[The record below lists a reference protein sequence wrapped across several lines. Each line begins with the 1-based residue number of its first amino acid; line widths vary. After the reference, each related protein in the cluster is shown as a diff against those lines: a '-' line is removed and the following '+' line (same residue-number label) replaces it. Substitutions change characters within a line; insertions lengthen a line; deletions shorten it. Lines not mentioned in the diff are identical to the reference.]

1 MFIDTSAII
10 AILTE
15 EVLAD
20 QLLSRIADTQ
30 LAVSSPLVILEA
42 SMVLSSK
49 LSIDPIVAEARVR
62 TLLDHAKVAIMAIDD
77 RTATLAIAAFSKYG
91 KGRGNSA
98 KLNMSDCLSYACA
111 KQHRMPLLYIG
122 DDFSATDLA

>member
-1 MFIDTSAII
+1 MFIDTSAIV

-20 QLLSRIADTQ
+20 KLLSRIADTE

-111 KQHRMPLLYIG
+111 KQHRLPLLYIG
-122 DDFSATDLA
+122 DDFAATDLA